1 MCNARCCLTTL
12 LMTNIYKKKTMV
24 DDRGGSFTLGPLKFF
39 GVRKAKSQSQ
49 GWWAKTWV
57 ETNYYIWGPPAHM
70 LPGDQSYKIDDFV
83 SQNCQ
88 PWGYCNVVS
97 NASVALKISFHSP
110 FGPLEFG
117 ISNLYLLTYMGVKNL
132 GRPTAHTTHLLT
144 PLCFDDDRQV
154 QTKQAGKRPRNIAP
168 DMLSA

>member
-1 MCNARCCLTTL
+1 M
-12 LMTNIYKKKTMV
+12 
-24 DDRGGSFTLGPLKFF
+24 
-39 GVRKAKSQSQ
+39 
-49 GWWAKTWV
+49 
-57 ETNYYIWGPPAHM
+57 
-70 LPGDQSYKIDDFV
+70 
-83 SQNCQ
+83 
-88 PWGYCNVVS
+88 VS
-97 NASVALKISFHSP
+97 NASVALSISFHSP

-168 DMLSA
+168 DMLSIVCFHAGKKPSYLVAFIALLIARLPIIVVVILRESKIGEVQD